1 MCEIEIETQRL
12 CQYEERVNLKER
24 YIKLMETRQ
33 SVKDYLKNN
42 FILDPNNQE
51 TINNLDNY
59 FKIIDGRY
67 SGFKYNL
74 DELNKMAQ

>member
-1 MCEIEIETQRL
+1 MCEIETETQRL
-12 CQYEERVNLKER
+12 SQNEERVKLKKKYVEL
-24 YIKLMETRQ
+24 IETRQ
-33 SVKDYLKNN
+33 SVSDYLKNN
-42 FILDPNNQE
+42 FILEPNNQE

-74 DELNKMAQ
+74 DELNKIVQ

>member
-33 SVKDYLKNN
+33 SVRDYLKNN

-59 FKIIDGRY
+59 FKIIDGRN
-67 SGFKYNL
+67 SVFKYNL
-74 DELNKMAQ
+74 DELNK